1 MHRMVVCAAL
11 EFRTVV
17 DRLRKSIVAAIDQ
30 NLDGETMK
38 KIIALLFAVGLSIG
52 IGQSPAAASNFDLGT
67 LSTSGSTSGFVANFG
82 SGIKTFTDTIYFS
95 LADVSNSL
103 VGQITDLSSIFGQ
116 VVDSLN
122 FTLDLFSTADTTTS
136 LGNFADPTGTGI
148 SFSYAD
154 LAAGDYFFRI
164 AGDSA
169 PTGNAY
175 NYSFNVKVTETP
187 IPPALLL
194 FGTAL
199 GGMGVAAYRK
209 RKAMAQA

>member
-1 MHRMVVCAAL
+1 
-11 EFRTVV
+11 
-17 DRLRKSIVAAIDQ
+17 
-30 NLDGETMK
+30 MK
-38 KIIALLFAVGLSIG
+38 KIIALLFAAGLSLG
-52 IGQSPAAASNFDLGT
+52 IAQSPAAASSFDLGT
-67 LSTSGSTSGFVANFG
+67 LSTSGSSTGFVANFG
-82 SGIKTFTDTIYFS
+82 SGIKTFSDTIYFS
-95 LADVSNSL
+95 LANVSNTL
-103 VGQITDLSSIFGQ
+103 IGQITDLSTIFGQ

-136 LGNFADPTGTGI
+136 LGNYTDPSGTGI
-148 SFSYAD
+148 SFNYAD

-175 NYSFNVKVTETP
+175 NYAFNVKVTETP

-199 GGMGVAAYRK
+199 GGMGIAAYRK
-209 RKAMAQA
+209 RKASGAAKA